1 MTWERSCAD
10 WIQFWE
16 NWSKRRSATMEN
28 QHAMT
33 LTQFANF
40 VFYIY
45 SSQKF
50 DNARF
55 NIWYENSRIQGI
67 QYLGPST
74 VTVRYFI
81 PTAKTQTTQLTIHYL
96 CSLPSSVSSL
106 HCEVVM
112 SLLLPVQRLGCVK
125 DASRGV
131 DRKPVIIYAKCN
143 LAVWAMVGIFN
154 CQLQHGSER
163 DAQIRDMR
171 VTCYEKSK
179 KCSVEN
185 PFKKNL

>member
-1 MTWERSCAD
+1 M
-10 WIQFWE
+10 
-16 NWSKRRSATMEN
+16 
-28 QHAMT
+28 
-33 LTQFANF
+33 
-40 VFYIY
+40 
-45 SSQKF
+45 
-50 DNARF
+50 
-55 NIWYENSRIQGI
+55 
-67 QYLGPST
+67 GPST

-106 HCEVVM
+106 HCQVVM
-112 SLLLPVQRLGCVK
+112 SLLLSVQRLGCVK

-131 DRKPVIIYAKCN
+131 YRKPVIIYAECN

-154 CQLQHGSER
+154 CQLQHGTDR

-171 VTCYEKSK
+171 VTCYKTCK

-185 PFKKNL
+185 SLKKKPLKFSSPNQAFSSIAFTSDGDSAPRFKFCHSVTVCKIAVL